1 MTRRGI
7 LINYVVPSY
16 AHRQADVEQTLTAM
30 RGALAVY
37 SQALSDGWERY
48 LVGEA
53 IKPVFRE
60 MN

>member
-1 MTRRGI
+1 
-7 LINYVVPSY
+7 
-16 AHRQADVEQTLTAM
+16 M

-37 SQALSDGWERY
+37 SQAVSDGWERY